1 MKADQIVLPQGKWRV
16 YFLGFSRSG
25 WTSRAHAFRE
35 TIEKMPISG
44 NNWQS
49 AGMNLLDLEQ
59 VDLDL
64 EKWSG

>member
-49 AGMNLLDLEQ
+49 AGMKLLDLDQ
-59 VDLDL
+59 VDHDL
-64 EKWSG
+64 EK